1 MKQKTFNKRLQIL
14 SNEIY
19 QSPHMSELLYIMQ
32 QQLEDDT
39 PVIER
44 QIIKQQP
51 A

>member
-1 MKQKTFNKRLQIL
+1 MNTKTFNKRLQIL

-19 QSPHMSELLYIMQ
+19 QSPHMSELLNIMQ

-44 QIIKQQP
+44 QIIKQQ
-51 A
+51 AA